1 CARITQNR
9 PPDYLGLDSW

>member
-1 CARITQNR
+1 CARIPQNR